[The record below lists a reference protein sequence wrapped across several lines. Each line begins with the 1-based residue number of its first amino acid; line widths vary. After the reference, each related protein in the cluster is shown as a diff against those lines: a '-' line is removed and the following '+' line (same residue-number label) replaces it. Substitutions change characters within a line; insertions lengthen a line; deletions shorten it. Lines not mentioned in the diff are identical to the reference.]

1 MSVMKVIIVFTWE
14 DTSTCMDI
22 RLRVVSNRCVSSSNS
37 MAGWLR
43 GTVVNVRSGDT
54 LTIAGAVKSGIPPQ
68 KRITLS
74 SLKAPTLGRGDGSSV
89 DEPFAWASREALR
102 KLTIGQP
109 VIFKIDYVVDSI
121 SREFGTVFLENGNKD
136 ISVLQVSQGWAK
148 VRQQCR

>member
-1 MSVMKVIIVFTWE
+1 
-14 DTSTCMDI
+14 
-22 RLRVVSNRCVSSSNS
+22 

-74 SLKAPTLGRGDGSSV
+74 SLKAPTLGRGDGSSA

-102 KLTIGQP
+102 KLTIGQS
-109 VIFKIDYVVDSI
+109 VIFKVDYVVDSI

-136 ISVLQVSQGWAK
+136 NVALVHVSRGWAK
-148 VRQQCR
+148 VRYLDRLPVVTISDLTRVRCDVYYFHRLKEASSRALTSMP